1 MKTEIS
7 DTEFGSITAGA
18 VTYDHD
24 ILIRLDGTVEKRKKK
39 LSKAVYGTSH
49 TLSLAEAEHIYEEGA
64 EVLLIGSG
72 QTGMVKL
79 SSEAKAFFEEKA
91 CRIELLPTQQA
102 IHRWNE
108 LKKPAIG
115 LFHITC

>member
-7 DTEFGSITAGA
+7 ETQFGSITAGS

-24 ILIRLDGTVEKRKKK
+24 IIIRLDGTIEKRKKK
-39 LSKAVYGTSH
+39 MSKAVYGTSH
-49 TLSLAEAEHIYEEGA
+49 TLSLAEAEYTYEKGA

-79 SSEAKAFFEEKA
+79 SPEAKAFFEEKD
-91 CRIELLPTQQA
+91 CQVELLPTPEA
-102 IHRWNE
+102 IRRWNE
-108 LKKPAIG
+108 LDKLAIG